1 VSDPKVIKSS
11 KFNLTSTLWPVHV
24 WIVWSGT
31 AFNLFSVV
39 QVHTTTHYT
48 FYREQHWA
56 PHLLRLVLY
65 TQQHTTRFTENN
77 HILRLVLCVM
87 ILMGNCSTLWFVYF
101 QIYVHI
107 SMTINTLLEDEMPA
121 RWSYYTNFELHE
133 MMMSHIY
140 SVPYWNQASLRNWL
154 YGRRIF
160 VVEAWFER
168 H

>member
-11 KFNLTSTLWPVHV
+11 KFNLTSMLWPVRV

-39 QVHTTTHYT
+39 QVHTTM
-48 FYREQHWA
+48 
-56 PHLLRLVLY
+56 Y

-121 RWSYYTNFELHE
+121 RWSYYTNFELNE